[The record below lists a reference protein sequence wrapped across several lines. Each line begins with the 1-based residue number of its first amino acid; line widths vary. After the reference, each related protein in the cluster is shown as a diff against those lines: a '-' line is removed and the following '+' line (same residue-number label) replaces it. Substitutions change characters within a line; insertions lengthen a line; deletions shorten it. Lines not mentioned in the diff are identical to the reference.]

1 MDFWTGCG
9 LLVASTAAVGF
20 GYYWYTTPPTV
31 KPLDY
36 EETKKRNDVPAMA
49 VEEHNVPA
57 VGVKEDEVPAVAVEE
72 DSPSAAEEL
81 ISVNLSG
88 PTSVESIKI
97 PEAPTGFIMLTISE
111 FEFLQ
116 KELRTLKERIE
127 EVVECGGDIAQSV
140 QFKQNQTD
148 NATLGLYKTIEDMK
162 KEMLEQNQ
170 AIAEQK
176 IQTEAYV
183 LELVERIHTT
193 NSVVEEH
200 GTILSKLEWLHNP
213 QRREGPSDE

>member
-20 GYYWYTTPPTV
+20 GYYWYTTPPTL

-81 ISVNLSG
+81 ISVS
-88 PTSVESIKI
+88 
-97 PEAPTGFIMLTISE
+97 
-111 FEFLQ
+111 
-116 KELRTLKERIE
+116 LKERIE

-140 QFKQNQTD
+140 DFKQNQTD
-148 NATLGLYKTIEDMK
+148 NATRGLYKTIEDMK